1 MVNKKK
7 ILTFITAVVLSASLW
22 AQAPKGYG
30 SNITDVEGNTYKT
43 VQIGTQVWMAENLKT
58 SKYNDGSTIT
68 NITDDTQWDNNETG
82 AWCYNNNDASNNSK
96 YGKLYNWY
104 AVSKTTNGDKNICP
118 IGWHVPTD
126 DEWTVLTDYLGGESV
141 AGGKMKEVGTKSWL
155 SPNTDATNASLFT
168 SLPGGSRV
176 SSEEDNLLG
185 LYGFWWNSSEEDAG
199 VHRAWSRN
207 MDSSSGNAGRSYNDK
222 GNGFSVRCLRD

>member
-7 ILTFITAVVLSASLW
+7 ILTFISAVILSASLW

-68 NITDDTQWDNNETG
+68 NIKDDTQWENNNTG
-82 AWCYNNNDASNNSK
+82 AWCYYDNDTTNNTK
-96 YGKLYNWY
+96 YGKLYNWHVMS
-104 AVSKTTNGDKNICP
+104 AATNGNKNVCP

-126 DEWTVLTDYLGGESV
+126 AEWTVLTDYLGGESV
-141 AGGKMKEVGTKSWL
+141 AGGKMKEVGTTNWI
-155 SPNTDATNASLFT
+155 SPNTDATNVSLFT
-168 SLPGGSRV
+168 GLPGGNRGYK
-176 SSEEDNLLG
+176 G
-185 LYGFWWNSSEEDAG
+185 LYLETGNFGGWWTSTEHSTYDAWLRYLYYSIG
-199 VHRAWSRN
+199 IVRRIYS
-207 MDSSSGNAGRSYNDK
+207 NDK
-222 GNGFSVRCLRD
+222 ESGFSVRCLRD